1 MPGDLQPQKE
11 QRVSKLVAIGYDS
24 VADAED
30 ALATVGRLA
39 NEHLVELDDTVIV
52 ERKPNGKVKL
62 HQARGSTTATG
73 AAGGALWGG
82 LIGLIFL
89 MPLFGAAIGAATGA
103 AAGAATDIGV
113 NDNFMKEVGAHLE
126 EGKAALF
133 VLFTSATADKVLPE
147 IAKHG
152 GKVIQTSLD
161 TEAEE
166 ALKHALEART
176 AAA

>member
-1 MPGDLQPQKE
+1 
-11 QRVSKLVAIGYDS
+11 VSKLVAIGYDS
-24 VADAED
+24 VADAEG

-39 NEHLVELDDTVIV
+39 TEHLVQLEDAVIV
-52 ERKPNGKVKL
+52 ERKDNGKVKL
-62 HQARGSTTATG
+62 HQARSTTGAGAT
-73 AAGGALWGG
+73 GGALWGG

-89 MPLFGAAIGAATGA
+89 MPLFGMAVGAATGA
-103 AAGAATDIGV
+103 AAGAATDVGV
-113 NDNFMKEVGAHLE
+113 DDNFMKEVGAHLE

-161 TEAEE
+161 DDAEA
-166 ALKHALEART
+166 ALKQALESK